1 MSDYILAPIRPGDRR
16 AQAAMDALLAQ
27 EGIARD
33 RNLSYS
39 AGLFDEDGEMVAT
52 GSIFANTLR
61 CMAVSGAHRGEG
73 LMAEIVS
80 HLVQVQLERG
90 NTHLFLYTK
99 CESARFFAP
108 LGFTRS
114 RALRTG
120 SCSWRTGAT
129 GLPAM

>member
-1 MSDYILAPIRPGDRR
+1 MSDYTLAPIRPGDRR

-99 CESARFFAP
+99 
-108 LGFTRS
+108 
-114 RALRTG
+114 
-120 SCSWRTGAT
+120 
-129 GLPAM
+129 